1 MLSNKSLE
9 NSTLCTN
16 GARELPLP
24 ICVFINSGAQTGLK
38 IGNFYEE
45 KDTFWEYQQNGNS
58 SLRYEFNFG
67 LKKFEKKF
75 FLPGD
80 NCLGILG
87 IFKCL

>member
-1 MLSNKSLE
+1 MS
-9 NSTLCTN
+9 STTVHQTTALCTN

-58 SLRYEFNFG
+58 SLRYEFNLG
-67 LKKFEKKF
+67 LK
-75 FLPGD
+75 
-80 NCLGILG
+80 
-87 IFKCL
+87 IF